1 MFLLTDL
8 TEKGYLQIKKDRE
21 ALSERINQIQL
32 LINEMDLALP
42 FLRAIYE
49 PEVKIEKNENHGV
62 FYARA
67 TIPASANSEKLL
79 IKLNIGKI
87 TSYKYG
93 EKDPKL
99 IERANEVVRGYIR
112 DSFPLHFK

>member
-1 MFLLTDL
+1 
-8 TEKGYLQIKKDRE
+8 
-21 ALSERINQIQL
+21 
-32 LINEMDLALP
+32 MDLALP

-49 PEVKIEKNENHGV
+49 PEVKIEKNEKLGV

-93 EKDPKL
+93 EKDSKL
-99 IERANEVVRGYIR
+99 VERANEVVRGYIR
-112 DSFPLHFK
+112 NSFPLHFK

>member
-8 TEKGYLQIKKDRE
+8 TRTGYLQIKKDRE
-21 ALSERINQIQL
+21 GLSERMNQLQL

-49 PEVKIEKNENHGV
+49 PEVKITKNENQGV

-67 TIPASANSEKLL
+67 TIPASATSEKLL

-87 TSYKYG
+87 ATYKYG

-99 IERANEVVRGYIR
+99 IERANEVVNQYIR
-112 DSFPLHFK
+112 NSFPLHFK

>member
-21 ALSERINQIQL
+21 ALSERINQLQL

-49 PEVKIEKNENHGV
+49 PEVKITRNETQGV
-62 FYARA
+62 FYAK
-67 TIPASANSEKLL
+67 TIIPASGKSEKLIITL
-79 IKLNIGKI
+79 SIGRI
-87 TSYKYG
+87 SSYKYG

-99 IERANEVVRGYIR
+99 IEKANEVVRRYIR
-112 DSFPLHFK
+112 NSFPLHFK